1 METSSSSSV
10 NTTVPT
16 RGEDIKCMYVDPCTT
31 GSQLRK
37 AISHIFGRNKLCTR
51 KIPPHVWVHYCRK
64 HYQRCRYRNAQNYA
78 RTQCELVQ
86 EQIHRIQAWSDENKQ
101 SGRGSIVNN
110 WSLCMRKR
118 EQNRMKQK
126 KGGAPNVGGE
136 APDADEDED
145 RAVLNGTAVPEWLQD
160 KTGDGYSTAQIE
172 EIVVRLMEEMGR
184 DQLTQI
190 PDIEILPNISDI
202 PDGTRSRTST
212 KRKASPGRG
221 HKRTHSVGV
230 SLRSDSQP
238 MTRQSSHPSFGQSE
252 DAQRSSP
259 DEKRQ
264 RIANESTYGDRG
276 GLVLPQPRLSDLPHT
291 PGRPHPM
298 ASTRRTNA
306 LAQYSIATHDREN
319 QPADPYTE
327 THARHSQYNFGDP
340 LPGPIAQRSG
350 YSYQTLPSQYETHP
364 ISPSFSDTRGTS
376 HWRSNSDIY
385 GESDYTFHHPSSTGH
400 QSYFQ
405 SYGASSPSYEKVYMP
420 HNTSFSTPLSAG
432 PPGYYDQV
440 SPSLPPIRSFDTRT
454 FDARAPR
461 GSLVSDH
468 ASDYSTFRHTRHQ
481 SSPVT
486 AHRIPASSAP
496 EYNALP
502 SSSRSTNTYDYP
514 TYHHRRDSYV
524 PQRQYEYRR
533 VEESEKTKAV
543 HAERR

>member
-1 METSSSSSV
+1 METSSSPSI

-16 RGEDIKCMYVDPCTT
+16 TGEDIKCMYVDPCTT

-86 EQIHRIQAWSDENKQ
+86 EQIHRIQAWSEENKR
-101 SGRGSIVNN
+101 SGRGSVVNS

-118 EQNRMKQK
+118 EQNRMKEK
-126 KGGAPNVGGE
+126 KRRAPNDDGE
-136 APDADEDED
+136 DPDADEDED
-145 RAVLNGTAVPEWLQD
+145 RAVLNGTAVPDWLQA
-160 KTGDGYSTAQIE
+160 KIGDGYSTAQIE
-172 EIVVRLMEEMGR
+172 EIVVRLTEEMGR

-202 PDGTRSRTST
+202 PDAARNRTST
-212 KRKASPGRG
+212 KRKASPRRD
-221 HKRTHSVGV
+221 HKRTQSVGV
-230 SLRSDSQP
+230 SLRPDSRP
-238 MTRQSSHPSFGQSE
+238 MTRQLSQPSFRQSE
-252 DAQRSSP
+252 DAQRFSP
-259 DEKRQ
+259 VEKRQ
-264 RIANESTYGDRG
+264 RIANESTYDDND
-276 GLVLPQPRLSDLPHT
+276 GLVLPQPQLPDLPRT
-291 PGRPHPM
+291 PGRTRPM
-298 ASTRRTNA
+298 ASTLRTNT
-306 LAQYSIATHDREN
+306 LPQHSIATRDREH
-319 QPADPYTE
+319 QPADAYTE
-327 THARHSQYNFGDP
+327 AHPRHSQYDFGTP

-350 YSYQTLPSQYETHP
+350 YSYQTLPSQNDTHP
-364 ISPSFSDTRGTS
+364 IPPGFSDTRGTS

-405 SYGASSPSYEKVYMP
+405 SYATSPPSHERSYVP
-420 HNTSFSTPLSAG
+420 HNPGFSTPLSAG

-440 SPSLPPIRSFDTRT
+440 SPARPPIRSFDTRA
-454 FDARAPR
+454 FDVRAPR
-461 GSLVSDH
+461 GSSVSDP
-468 ASDYSTFRHTRHQ
+468 SSNYSTFRHTRHQ

-486 AHRIPASSAP
+486 VHRTSAL
-496 EYNALP
+496 EHNALP
-502 SSSRSTNTYDYP
+502 STFRTTNSYDYP
-514 TYHHRRDSYV
+514 MYHHRQGSYV

-543 HAERR
+543 YAERR

>member
-86 EQIHRIQAWSDENKQ
+86 EQIHRIQAWSDENKR
-101 SGRGSIVNN
+101 SGRGSIVNS

-126 KGGAPNVGGE
+126 KRRAPNVGGE

-145 RAVLNGTAVPEWLQD
+145 RAVLNGTAVPDWLQA

-172 EIVVRLMEEMGR
+172 EIVVRLTEEMGR
-184 DQLTQI
+184 DKLTQI

-202 PDGTRSRTST
+202 PDGTRNRTST
-212 KRKASPGRG
+212 KRKVSPERG
-221 HKRTHSVGV
+221 HKRTQSVGV
-230 SLRSDSQP
+230 SLRSDSQS
-238 MTRQSSHPSFGQSE
+238 MTRQPSQSSFRPSE
-252 DAQRSSP
+252 DAERSSP
-259 DEKRQ
+259 VEKRQ
-264 RIANESTYGDRG
+264 KIANESTYGDRD
-276 GLVLPQPRLSDLPHT
+276 GLVLPQPQLPDLPHT
-291 PGRPHPM
+291 PGRPRPM
-298 ASTRRTNA
+298 ASTRRTNP
-306 LAQYSIATHDREN
+306 LAQYSMAIRDRED
-319 QPADPYTE
+319 QLADPYTE
-327 THARHSQYNFGDP
+327 AHARHSQYNFGPP
-340 LPGPIAQRSG
+340 LPAPSAQRSG

-364 ISPSFSDTRGTS
+364 ISASFSDTRGTS

-385 GESDYTFHHPSSTGH
+385 GDSDYTFHHPSSTGYQSIS
-400 QSYFQ
+400 QSY
-405 SYGASSPSYEKVYMP
+405 ATSPPSHERVYIP
-420 HNTSFSTPLSAG
+420 HSTGFSTPSSAG
-432 PPGYYDQV
+432 PPGYYDQP
-440 SPSLPPIRSFDTRT
+440 SPSLPPIRSFDTRI

-461 GSLVSDH
+461 GSSVSGPS
-468 ASDYSTFRHTRHQ
+468 SDYSSFRHTRHQ
-481 SSPVT
+481 NSPVA
-486 AHRIPASSAP
+486 AHRMPASSAP

-502 SSSRSTNTYDYP
+502 STSRTTNSYDYA
-514 TYHHRRDSYV
+514 TYHHRQDSYV

-543 HAERR
+543 YAERR